1 MANFTG
7 EKAQTTLENINSVKK
22 LQISGYPI
30 IEYEH
35 IPVSRLKCEH
45 SHRNKQCSYADCRY
59 FGGKRNP

>member
-7 EKAQTTLENINSVKK
+7 EKAQTTLENVNSVKK

-35 IPVSRLKCEH
+35 I
-45 SHRNKQCSYADCRY
+45 ADIS
-59 FGGKRNP
+59 GEKENHEG